1 MNRKSL
7 IAKMCFVFAITLS
20 VCMILFSLNYVAF
33 AFEYQITTVLS
44 GGSADVDTEALQ
56 EANRQ
61 GKEVAI
67 QIGEEGFTLLRNENK
82 ALPLGEDERK
92 VSVFGRASSDKSF
105 WYMGL
110 GSGSGPKSGR
120 VTLYGGLEE
129 AGLELAPALK
139 DKYNSL
145 PARTDTYSDAETG
158 LNHTTAYELYE
169 PGQEWLNEDGMLAD
183 AAENYP
189 TAIVVIG
196 RGGSEDGDYDKY
208 QTFTDDSG
216 REVAE
221 SAARKDTTRLYNE
234 ISAQE
239 EELLSL
245 VRQLYDKVIVVI
257 NSGNV
262 MELGFLEKYNVD
274 AAINAYFP
282 GNYGTIALGNLLTG
296 KANPSGKTPDIYPYD
311 ISTMPSFVTA
321 GRKDVVQDS
330 GVRSVDYLEGIYV
343 GYKWYETAYA
353 ENFWG
358 SSFAQR
364 RWEYYADGGSD
375 HGYERVVQYPFG
387 YGLSYTDF
395 EWTLTDVEFSAGS
408 SADSL
413 AKDATIKFTVFVEN
427 VGDVPGKDVV
437 ELYCTPPFTDGGI
450 EKSAVVL
457 AAFAKTG
464 ELTPV
469 KDGGL
474 GEFLTLEVS
483 LYDLASYDCYDANG
497 NSFAGYEIEA
507 GNYTFSLRTD
517 SHTVKQMADGSG
529 GTYAYAVTETH
540 KYDTDPVTGNP
551 VVNRFTTFTSETGLS
566 SDRQDHE
573 PAIGASTAYS
583 IDGGQDAVS
592 YMSRSDFTLTYPVRN
607 ARNMSDIVANSM
619 PDSDPVVNPDEVKVN
634 TDTSVGY
641 TVADIIKIKTDENG
655 NPVPNTDKPVLDDD
669 GNPVLDEEGNPTYQP
684 QYYIDE
690 DVFDSVVARM
700 NEDTLYDMIAAG
712 ASSTANGAEEIGLP
726 GRNYKDG
733 PSGISA
739 TFVGAGGDQFTT
751 NFPCEVAVAATWNWF
766 MAYQL
771 GLAVGDE
778 CAATNT
784 AGWYGPSVNLHR
796 SPLGGRNFENY
807 SEDPYLSGI
816 MAAYTVRGAK
826 ETGTM
831 CWLKHFAANEE
842 ETGRVGK
849 YTWLTEQAFRETYLM
864 PFRTAVQT
872 GGANAM
878 MASFNRVG
886 SVRAGSS
893 YALMTEVL
901 RGEWGFEG
909 AVITDAYSPGR
920 NDPDE
925 CIRAGV
931 DCLLSWGTA
940 TVTDWDDTVSATA
953 INAMRKSCANVLR
966 SYIDSR
972 FAALM
977 SDSLTLN
984 NVIGSTPEMFA
995 WWKILLISLDVLIAG
1010 ACVAW
1015 SIVTG
1020 IKCGRMLRGKAGASS
1035 ADGTAGSAAESAA
1048 TQTAAAVSAEESV
1061 FAETYEKLSDTQK
1074 AYFEKVRAYAMAKEG
1089 ATERISGSGITIK
1102 LGGKPIVKL
1111 KVRRGFTVAS
1121 YKLNNETL
1129 DRCGAA
1135 YGDTVIKLKDDA
1147 SAEAACN
1154 IVDAIISQYEK
1165 AREEAAER
1173 RRAAR
1178 RARAAERRKSNDG
1191 DDRQSE

>member
-1 MNRKSL
+1 MDKKSL
-7 IAKMCFVFAITLS
+7 IAKMCFVFAITIS
-20 VCMILFSLNYVAF
+20 VGIILFSLNSVAF

-44 GGSADVDTEALQ
+44 GSSANVDEEALQ

-92 VSVFGRASSDKSF
+92 VSVFGRASSDKNF

-208 QTFTDDSG
+208 QTFTDDNG

-311 ISTMPSFVTA
+311 ITTMPSLVTS
-321 GRKDVVQDS
+321 GRKDVVYDS
-330 GVRSVDYLEGIYV
+330 GVYSVDYSEGIYV

-353 ENFWG
+353 ERFWG
-358 SSFAQR
+358 SSYAQE
-364 RWEYYADGGSD
+364 RWGYYATESSD
-375 HGYERVVQYPFG
+375 HGYDEVVQYPFG
-387 YGLSYTDF
+387 YGLSYTEF
-395 EWTLTDVEFSAGS
+395 EWELIDVQLTAGS
-408 SADSL
+408 TEDSL
-413 AKDATIKFTVFVEN
+413 AADAKITFTVFVEN
-427 VGDVPGKDVV
+427 TGDVPGKDVV
-437 ELYCTPPFTDGGI
+437 ELYCTPPYNDGGI
-450 EKSAVVL
+450 EKSATVL

-469 KDGGL
+469 EQGGK
-474 GEFLTLEVS
+474 GEFVTLEVS
-483 LYDLASYDCYDANG
+483 LYDLASYDCYDKNG
-497 NSFAGYEIEA
+497 NAFVGYEAEA
-507 GNYTFSLRTD
+507 GEYTFSLRTD
-517 SHTVKQMADGSG
+517 SHHIKDVRGG
-529 GTYAYAVTETH
+529 GTRTFTVTEGH
-540 KYDTDPVTGNP
+540 KYETDPVTGEP
-551 VVNRFTTFTSETGLS
+551 VVNRFTTQVTSTGIS
-566 SDRQDHE
+566 SSRQDHE
-573 PAIGASTAYS
+573 PAIGDRTAYS
-583 IDGGQDAVS
+583 IDGGQDVVS
-592 YMSRSDFTLTYPVRN
+592 YISRSNFTLTYPVRN
-607 ARNMSDIVANSM
+607 ARNMKDIVNGSLA
-619 PDSDPVVNPDEVKVN
+619 DATPVIDESEVRV
-634 TDTSVGY
+634 TTGDTSVQY
-641 TVADIIKIKTDENG
+641 TVADIIKVKTDDSG
-655 NPVPNTDKPVLDDD
+655 NPVPNTEKPVLDDN
-669 GNPVLDEEGNPTYQP
+669 GNPVLNDSGEIEYQP

-690 DVFDSVVARM
+690 EVFAQVVKRM
-700 NEDTLYDMIAAG
+700 DESTLYNMIAAG
-712 ASSTANGAEEIGLP
+712 SSSSLNGASEIGLP

-739 TFVGAGGDQFTT
+739 TFVGGDSGEFTT

-766 MAYQL
+766 IAYQL
-771 GLAVGDE
+771 GLSVGDE

-784 AGWYGPSVNLHR
+784 AGWYGPSVNIHR

-807 SEDPYLSGI
+807 SEDPYLSGV

-831 CWLKHFAANEE
+831 CWLKHFAVNEE
-842 ETGRVGK
+842 EIGRVGK
-849 YTWLTEQAFRETYLM
+849 YTWLTEQTLRETYLF
-864 PFRTAVQT
+864 PFRMAVQK

-878 MASFNRVG
+878 MAAFNRVG

-893 YALMTEVL
+893 YALLTEVL
-901 RGEWGFEG
+901 RGEWGFNG
-909 AVITDAYSPGR
+909 AVITDAYASGR

-925 CIRAGV
+925 SIRAGV
-931 DCLLSWGTA
+931 DCLLSWSTA
-940 TVTDWDDTVSATA
+940 TVTDWDDTESATA
-953 INAMRKSCANVLR
+953 INAMQRACANVLR

-972 FAALM
+972 YTALM
-977 SDSLTLN
+977 ADTLSLN

-995 WWKILLISLDVLIAG
+995 WWKIILIGFDVLVAG
-1010 ACVAW
+1010 ACVVW